1 MKKLFVLFLLLGFVT
16 CLSYSDQISVRV
28 IINSVDVISPDGETK
43 NYTKPEDVPNIDYS
57 YKVIANGM
65 LILNYHSVGIM
76 LKNRQGLLIARHPI
90 TNLLIF
96 SKVEGT
102 RPGPIVV
109 TFDSSTIAQMTA
121 DTIFTLKYDEKDNS
135 VTMGVV
141 DGHATLKISG
151 EEAEQFEYFTSN
163 DLVVYKNPAE
173 GIMPLINKIKDTVEF
188 RNSTEWIIDNHYRM
202 ELECFKTIDSINNG
216 HSYPLVRGLLIK
228 GRDNTI
234 MNAESYFNDIRTDV
248 LGLMNSTAAN
258 FGIVPPDLSLNDFS
272 YFLCL
277 KSNKFSVIEP
287 IMDQA
292 LSGVLQYVV
301 TMTQD
306 GSHGKESGLRF
317 HIHDY
322 VREKRDTLILK
333 SIIFAVIELM
343 NRFMEY
349 VVNNTDIERNRM
361 KWKAKSEGIK

>member
-1 MKKLFVLFLLLGFVT
+1 MKQVYNIVWADDEIDSLYDDIAKKLFRASGINIIKAFVNAKSLKAFL
-16 CLSYSDQISVRV
+16 
-28 IINSVDVISPDGETK
+28 GET
-43 NYTKPEDVPNIDYS
+43 
-57 YKVIANGM
+57 
-65 LILNYHSVGIM
+65 
-76 LKNRQGLLIARHPI
+76 
-90 TNLLIF
+90 
-96 SKVEGT
+96 
-102 RPGPIVV
+102 
-109 TFDSSTIAQMTA
+109 
-121 DTIFTLKYDEKDNS
+121 NS
-135 VTMGVV
+135 HIHAVVV
-141 DGHATLKISG
+141 DANFPWEEFKANKEQDRMGLVKVSQWVENFDFPFILFTSRKDLISG
-151 EEAEQFEYFTSN
+151 EESEQFEYFTSN

-188 RNSTEWIIDNHYRM
+188 RNSTEWIIDNQYRM

-287 IMDQA
+287 IMDQE

>member
-1 MKKLFVLFLLLGFVT
+1 VWADDEIDSLYDDIAKKLFRASGINVIKAFVNAKSLKAFL
-16 CLSYSDQISVRV
+16 
-28 IINSVDVISPDGETK
+28 GET
-43 NYTKPEDVPNIDYS
+43 NS
-57 YKVIANGM
+57 
-65 LILNYHSVGIM
+65 
-76 LKNRQGLLIARHPI
+76 PI
-90 TNLLIF
+90 HA
-96 SKVEGT
+96 V
-102 RPGPIVV
+102 
-109 TFDSSTIAQMTA
+109 
-121 DTIFTLKYDEKDNS
+121 
-135 VTMGVV
+135 VV
-141 DGHATLKISG
+141 DANFPWEEFKANKEQDRMGLVKVSQWVENFDFPFILFTGRKDLISG

-188 RNSTEWIIDNHYRM
+188 RNSTEWIIDNQYRM
-202 ELECFKTIDSINNG
+202 ELECFKTIDSINKG

-306 GSHGKESGLRF
+306 GSHGKESGLKF

-322 VREKRDTLILK
+322 VREKKDTLILK

-349 VVNNTDIERNRM
+349 VVNHTDVERNRM

>member
-1 MKKLFVLFLLLGFVT
+1 MKQVYNIVWADDEIDSLYDDIAKKLFRASGINVIKAFVNAKSLKAFL
-16 CLSYSDQISVRV
+16 
-28 IINSVDVISPDGETK
+28 GET
-43 NYTKPEDVPNIDYS
+43 NS
-57 YKVIANGM
+57 
-65 LILNYHSVGIM
+65 
-76 LKNRQGLLIARHPI
+76 PI
-90 TNLLIF
+90 HA
-96 SKVEGT
+96 V
-102 RPGPIVV
+102 
-109 TFDSSTIAQMTA
+109 
-121 DTIFTLKYDEKDNS
+121 
-135 VTMGVV
+135 VV
-141 DGHATLKISG
+141 DANFPWEEFKANKEQDRMGLVKVSQWVENFDFPFILFTGRKDLISG

-188 RNSTEWIIDNHYRM
+188 RNSTEWIIDNQYRM

-248 LGLMNSTAAN
+248 LGLMNSTAAI

-322 VREKRDTLILK
+322 VREKKDTLILK

-349 VVNNTDIERNRM
+349 VVNHTDVERNRM
-361 KWKAKSEGIK
+361 KWKAKLEGIK

>member
-1 MKKLFVLFLLLGFVT
+1 MKQVYNIVWADDEIDSLYDDIAKKLFRTSGINVIKAFVNAKSLKAFL
-16 CLSYSDQISVRV
+16 
-28 IINSVDVISPDGETK
+28 GET
-43 NYTKPEDVPNIDYS
+43 NS
-57 YKVIANGM
+57 
-65 LILNYHSVGIM
+65 
-76 LKNRQGLLIARHPI
+76 PI
-90 TNLLIF
+90 HA
-96 SKVEGT
+96 V
-102 RPGPIVV
+102 
-109 TFDSSTIAQMTA
+109 
-121 DTIFTLKYDEKDNS
+121 
-135 VTMGVV
+135 VV
-141 DGHATLKISG
+141 DANFPWEEFKANKEQDRMGLVKVSQWVENFDFPFILFTGRKDLISG

-188 RNSTEWIIDNHYRM
+188 RNSTEWIIDNQYRM

-322 VREKRDTLILK
+322 VREKKDTLILK

-349 VVNNTDIERNRM
+349 VVNHTDVERNRM

>member
-1 MKKLFVLFLLLGFVT
+1 MKQVYNIVWADDEIDSLYDDIAKKLFRASGINVIKAFVNAKSLKAFL
-16 CLSYSDQISVRV
+16 
-28 IINSVDVISPDGETK
+28 GET
-43 NYTKPEDVPNIDYS
+43 NS
-57 YKVIANGM
+57 
-65 LILNYHSVGIM
+65 
-76 LKNRQGLLIARHPI
+76 PI
-90 TNLLIF
+90 HA
-96 SKVEGT
+96 V
-102 RPGPIVV
+102 
-109 TFDSSTIAQMTA
+109 
-121 DTIFTLKYDEKDNS
+121 
-135 VTMGVV
+135 VV
-141 DGHATLKISG
+141 DANFPWEEFKANKEQDRMGLVKVSQWVEYFDFPFILFTGRKDLISG

-188 RNSTEWIIDNHYRM
+188 RNSTEWIIDNQYRM

-258 FGIVPPDLSLNDFS
+258 YGIVPPDLSLNDFS

-343 NRFMEY
+343 SRFMEY
-349 VVNNTDIERNRM
+349 LVNHTDVERNRM

>member
-1 MKKLFVLFLLLGFVT
+1 MKQVYNIVWADDEIDSLYDDIAKKLFRASGINVIKAFVNAKSLKAFL
-16 CLSYSDQISVRV
+16 
-28 IINSVDVISPDGETK
+28 GET
-43 NYTKPEDVPNIDYS
+43 NS
-57 YKVIANGM
+57 
-65 LILNYHSVGIM
+65 
-76 LKNRQGLLIARHPI
+76 PI
-90 TNLLIF
+90 HA
-96 SKVEGT
+96 V
-102 RPGPIVV
+102 
-109 TFDSSTIAQMTA
+109 
-121 DTIFTLKYDEKDNS
+121 
-135 VTMGVV
+135 VV
-141 DGHATLKISG
+141 DANFPWEEFKANKEQDRMGLVKVSQWVENFDFPFILFTGRKDLISG

-188 RNSTEWIIDNHYRM
+188 RNSTEWIIDNQYRM

-216 HSYPLVRGLLIK
+216 QSYPLVRGLLIK

>member
-1 MKKLFVLFLLLGFVT
+1 MKQVYNIVWADDEIDSLYDDIAKKLFRASGINVIKAFVNAKSLKAFL
-16 CLSYSDQISVRV
+16 
-28 IINSVDVISPDGETK
+28 GET
-43 NYTKPEDVPNIDYS
+43 NS
-57 YKVIANGM
+57 
-65 LILNYHSVGIM
+65 
-76 LKNRQGLLIARHPI
+76 PI
-90 TNLLIF
+90 HA
-96 SKVEGT
+96 V
-102 RPGPIVV
+102 
-109 TFDSSTIAQMTA
+109 
-121 DTIFTLKYDEKDNS
+121 
-135 VTMGVV
+135 VV
-141 DGHATLKISG
+141 DANFPWEEFKANKEQDRMGLVKVSQWVENFDFPFILFTGRKDLISG

-188 RNSTEWIIDNHYRM
+188 RNSTEWIIDNQYRM

-228 GRDNTI
+228 GRDNTM

-322 VREKRDTLILK
+322 VREKKDTLILK

-349 VVNNTDIERNRM
+349 VVNHTDVERNRM

>member
-1 MKKLFVLFLLLGFVT
+1 MKQVYNIVWADDEIDSLYDDIAKKLFRASGINVIKAFVNAKSLKAFL
-16 CLSYSDQISVRV
+16 
-28 IINSVDVISPDGETK
+28 GET
-43 NYTKPEDVPNIDYS
+43 NS
-57 YKVIANGM
+57 
-65 LILNYHSVGIM
+65 
-76 LKNRQGLLIARHPI
+76 PI
-90 TNLLIF
+90 HA
-96 SKVEGT
+96 V
-102 RPGPIVV
+102 
-109 TFDSSTIAQMTA
+109 
-121 DTIFTLKYDEKDNS
+121 
-135 VTMGVV
+135 VV
-141 DGHATLKISG
+141 DANFPWEEFKANKEQDRMGLVKVSQWVENFDFPFILFTGRKDLISG

-188 RNSTEWIIDNHYRM
+188 RNSTEWIIDNQYRM

-306 GSHGKESGLRF
+306 GSHGKESGLKF

-322 VREKRDTLILK
+322 VREKKDTLILK

-349 VVNNTDIERNRM
+349 VVNHTDVERNRM

>member
-1 MKKLFVLFLLLGFVT
+1 MKQVYNILWADDEIDSLYDDIAKKLFKASGINVIKTFVNAKSLKAFL
-16 CLSYSDQISVRV
+16 
-28 IINSVDVISPDGETK
+28 GET
-43 NYTKPEDVPNIDYS
+43 NS
-57 YKVIANGM
+57 
-65 LILNYHSVGIM
+65 
-76 LKNRQGLLIARHPI
+76 PI
-90 TNLLIF
+90 HA
-96 SKVEGT
+96 V
-102 RPGPIVV
+102 
-109 TFDSSTIAQMTA
+109 
-121 DTIFTLKYDEKDNS
+121 
-135 VTMGVV
+135 VV
-141 DGHATLKISG
+141 DANFPWEEFKANKEQDRMGLVKVSQWVENFDFPFILFTGRKDLISG

-163 DLVVYKNPAE
+163 DLMVYKNPAE
-173 GIMPLINKIKDTVEF
+173 GIMPLINKIKDTVEL
-188 RNSTEWIIDNHYRM
+188 RNSTEWIIDNQYRV

-216 HSYPLVRGLLIK
+216 HSYPLIRRLLIK

-322 VREKRDTLILK
+322 VQEKKDTLILK

-349 VVNNTDIERNRM
+349 VVNHTDVERNRM
-361 KWKAKSEGIK
+361 KWKAKLEGIK

>member
-1 MKKLFVLFLLLGFVT
+1 MKQVYNIVWADDEIDSLYDDIAKKLFRASGINVIKAFVNAKSLKAFL
-16 CLSYSDQISVRV
+16 
-28 IINSVDVISPDGETK
+28 GET
-43 NYTKPEDVPNIDYS
+43 NS
-57 YKVIANGM
+57 
-65 LILNYHSVGIM
+65 
-76 LKNRQGLLIARHPI
+76 PI
-90 TNLLIF
+90 HA
-96 SKVEGT
+96 V
-102 RPGPIVV
+102 
-109 TFDSSTIAQMTA
+109 
-121 DTIFTLKYDEKDNS
+121 
-135 VTMGVV
+135 VV
-141 DGHATLKISG
+141 DANFPWEEFKANKEQDRMGLVKVSQWVENFDFPFILFTGRKDLISG

-188 RNSTEWIIDNHYRM
+188 RYSTEWIIDNQYRM

-216 HSYPLVRGLLIK
+216 QSYPLVRGLLIK

>member
-1 MKKLFVLFLLLGFVT
+1 MKQVYNIVWADDEIDSLYDDIAKKLFRASGINVIKAFVNAKSLKAFL
-16 CLSYSDQISVRV
+16 
-28 IINSVDVISPDGETK
+28 GETK
-43 NYTKPEDVPNIDYS
+43 S
-57 YKVIANGM
+57 
-65 LILNYHSVGIM
+65 
-76 LKNRQGLLIARHPI
+76 PI
-90 TNLLIF
+90 HA
-96 SKVEGT
+96 V
-102 RPGPIVV
+102 
-109 TFDSSTIAQMTA
+109 
-121 DTIFTLKYDEKDNS
+121 
-135 VTMGVV
+135 VV
-141 DGHATLKISG
+141 DANFPWEEFKANKEQDRMGLVKVSQWVEYFDFPFILFTGRKDLISG

-173 GIMPLINKIKDTVEF
+173 GIMPLINKIKETVEF
-188 RNSTEWIIDNHYRM
+188 RNSTEWIIDNQYRM

-258 FGIVPPDLSLNDFS
+258 YGIVPPDLSLNDFS

-322 VREKRDTLILK
+322 VREKNDTLILK

-343 NRFMEY
+343 SRFMEY
-349 VVNNTDIERNRM
+349 LVNHTDVERNRM

>member
-1 MKKLFVLFLLLGFVT
+1 MKQVYNIVWADDEIDSLYDDIAKKLFRASGINVIKAFVNAKSLKAFL
-16 CLSYSDQISVRV
+16 
-28 IINSVDVISPDGETK
+28 GET
-43 NYTKPEDVPNIDYS
+43 NS
-57 YKVIANGM
+57 
-65 LILNYHSVGIM
+65 
-76 LKNRQGLLIARHPI
+76 PI
-90 TNLLIF
+90 HA
-96 SKVEGT
+96 V
-102 RPGPIVV
+102 
-109 TFDSSTIAQMTA
+109 
-121 DTIFTLKYDEKDNS
+121 
-135 VTMGVV
+135 VV
-141 DGHATLKISG
+141 DANFPWEEFKANKEQDRMGLVKVSQWVENFDFPFILFTGRKDLISG

-188 RNSTEWIIDNHYRM
+188 RNSTEWIIDNQYRM
-202 ELECFKTIDSINNG
+202 ELECFNTIDSINNG

-322 VREKRDTLILK
+322 VREKKDTLILK

-349 VVNNTDIERNRM
+349 VVNHTDVERNRM
-361 KWKAKSEGIK
+361 KWKTKSEGIK